1 MNPGEVR
8 CESCFPFF
16 VSQYK
21 ERAHAKNIFIFLFYY
36 APMIYKYFNIFLKLI
51 FKNICL
57 FHFLFLTLRQSS

>member
-1 MNPGEVR
+1 MNPWEVR
-8 CESCFPFF
+8 CESCFPFLLR
-16 VSQYK
+16 YI
-21 ERAHAKNIFIFLFYY
+21 RNAHVKSMSIFLFYY